1 MDQRRGRAPPREQ
14 EQEGMADLRNIMAS
28 IKTDGG
34 PAAPAAPPPRQQART
49 RPAQAPAASQ
59 GWAPQQ
65 QSRAPAGVTLSDD
78 DLQQLKK
85 ITSEVKA
92 QKDANLK
99 KEAELKE
106 KEEALRRGT
115 QLLVDQRSALQTKED
130 GFRSREGEL
139 RNIANELE
147 KQAKRLAE
155 REGQLTRQKN
165 LLAEEETRR
174 KLFAEN
180 YEVKQ
185 RELTGREQRIK
196 AVENDIKV
204 REQHILGIEMDIKE
218 CPYCNVRY
226 EMEGI
231 TELMDEVRG
240 FGLDLSRL
248 DKKYNEAMEHMRH
261 DSYDMALE
269 AARGLLREL
278 KTIREDVLAKGIQY
292 LVASAGKTVAS
303 ARERGLE
310 VSEPDHLLAQ
320 ARKAMEAKDY
330 MTAEHYAK
338 EAEYMARDLLRQ
350 ESAAVSPQAVV
361 APGTTVTAPPQ
372 EEPAPEPAPEEEQ
385 DISQQYPSMYPPPQE
400 EAPPEEPAPPAPS
413 PDKIYNCT
421 NCFAAFK
428 IGSTT
433 RPVRVTCRSCGTGM
447 IISD

>member
-1 MDQRRGRAPPREQ
+1 
-14 EQEGMADLRNIMAS
+14 MAA

-34 PAAPAAPPPRQQART
+34 SVPPSPPPRQQARQ

-65 QSRAPAGVTLSDD
+65 QSRAAAGVTLSDD

-99 KEAELKE
+99 KETELKE

-115 QLLVDQRSALQTKED
+115 QLLVDQRSALQAKDE
-130 GFRSREGEL
+130 GFKSREGEL

-147 KQAKRLAE
+147 RQAKRLAE
-155 REGQLTRQKN
+155 REGQLTKQKN
-165 LLAEEETRR
+165 QLAEEETHR

-180 YEVKQ
+180 YEAKQ

-196 AVENDIKV
+196 AIEKDIKV
-204 REQHILGIEMDIKE
+204 REQHILGLEMDIKE

-248 DKKYNEAMEHMRH
+248 DRKYDEAIDHMKH
-261 DSYDMALE
+261 ESYDMALE

-292 LVASAGKTVAS
+292 VVSSAGKTVAS
-303 ARERGLE
+303 AREGGRD
-310 VSEPDHLLAQ
+310 VTEPEKLLVQ

-330 MTAEHYAK
+330 LTAEHYAK
-338 EAEYMARDLLRQ
+338 EAEYIARDLLRQ
-350 ESAAVSPQAVV
+350 ESAAVSPRAAV
-361 APGTTVTAPPQ
+361 APETTVAALPQ
-372 EEPAPEPAPEEEQ
+372 QEPAPEPAPEEEQ

-400 EAPPEEPAPPAPS
+400 EETPEEPAPPVPS

-447 IISD
+447 IISE